1 MATTTPNSLYR
12 STFSLTKLVLGAGA
26 VGALPFI
33 SNWTNNWIC
42 SGSAIESL
50 LLLFGPPLQAD
61 VPSWAFVL
69 GLNAIYAVAS
79 TSWLL
84 RIFFTSICWLS
95 VVATSITQY
104 AAISSFTRGRLR
116 RLLRQVHFHQD
127 KLAFFD
133 FPVLIIDDEISGF
146 VAVHGVTISLLTL
159 SVEFHSIDLSMY
171 TSRTLRYTS
180 PKT

>member
-1 MATTTPNSLYR
+1 MATTIPKTPD
-12 STFSLTKLVLGAGA
+12 FSLTWLVLSAGTIG
-26 VGALPFI
+26 VLPFI

-61 VPSWAFVL
+61 VPSWVFVL

-84 RIFFTSICWLS
+84 HIIFASTCWFL
-95 VVATSITQY
+95 VVATSIAQY

-116 RLLRQVHFHQD
+116 RLLHQVHFHGD
-127 KLAFFD
+127 KVAFFD
-133 FPVLIIDDEISGF
+133 FPVLIIDSGISGF
-146 VAVHGVTISLLTL
+146 VAVHGVTVSLLTL
-159 SVEFHSIDLSMY
+159 SVEFHSLNLCTYKKRKQWYI
-171 TSRTLRYTS
+171 TSH
-180 PKT
+180 P